1 MRYVRDV
8 ADSKKLNSLNGPA
21 VYIAASGMAE
31 AGRILH
37 HLANHIGDHRNCIL
51 FVGFQAEHTLG
62 RRIKEQQTPVKIMG
76 EMHERRAEVV
86 SIDGYS
92 AHADRNELRAWV
104 RRLGGP
110 IKRAFVV
117 HGEAPALGAMANLLR
132 EEGVREV
139 HVPEQGDSYTL

>member
-1 MRYVRDV
+1 M
-8 ADSKKLNSLNGPA
+8 
-21 VYIAASGMAE
+21 I
-31 AGRILH
+31 RIF
-37 HLANHIGDHRNCIL
+37 GD
-51 FVGFQAEHTLG
+51 TY
-62 RRIKEQQTPVKIMG
+62 
-76 EMHERRAEVV
+76 ERRAEVE

-92 AHADRNELRAWV
+92 AHADRTELREWI

-117 HGEAPALGAMANLLR
+117 HGELPALGAMADLLR

>member
-1 MRYVRDV
+1 M
-8 ADSKKLNSLNGPA
+8 
-21 VYIAASGMAE
+21 
-31 AGRILH
+31 
-37 HLANHIGDHRNCIL
+37 
-51 FVGFQAEHTLG
+51 
-62 RRIKEQQTPVKIMG
+62 VKIFG
-76 EMHERRAEVV
+76 EMFDRRAEVV

-117 HGEAPALGAMANLLR
+117 HGEAPALGAMADLLR

-139 HVPEQGDSYTL
+139 HVPEQGDTYTL